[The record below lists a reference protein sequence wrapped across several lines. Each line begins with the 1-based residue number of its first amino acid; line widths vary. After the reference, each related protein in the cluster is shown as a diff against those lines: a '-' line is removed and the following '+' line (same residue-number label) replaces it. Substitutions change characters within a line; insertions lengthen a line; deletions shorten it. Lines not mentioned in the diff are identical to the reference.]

1 MYVTSNYTDG
11 EGTIAKFRSP
21 MISADSNLC
30 FNFYVIIAALQ
41 PMTIYTR
48 EVGEE
53 AESWPVWTDN
63 GFEYLDWMQ
72 GRVPVHKAKDYY
84 VSIHFYISLHVRDI
98 ETINFIT

>member
-1 MYVTSNYTDG
+1 
-11 EGTIAKFRSP
+11 
-21 MISADSNLC
+21 
-30 FNFYVIIAALQ
+30 
-41 PMTIYTR
+41 
-48 EVGEE
+48 VGEE